1 MAIVAMRH
9 LRLIGLQSER
19 EEMLRRLQHL
29 GCLEITEPEPAADD
43 PLLEKLRIPEAAE
56 LQRIREQY
64 TAAEQAL
71 QTLTDHTPKVEPLPR
86 GIGFPAVTQRKAG
99 GRGGSALSL
108 GEPYHAAGMR
118 YH

>member
-43 PLLEKLRIPEAAE
+43 PLLEKLRIP
-56 LQRIREQY
+56 QRSCKGYESSTRRQSRRCK
-64 TAAEQAL
+64 
-71 QTLTDHTPKVEPLPR
+71 H
-86 GIGFPAVTQRKAG
+86 
-99 GRGGSALSL
+99 
-108 GEPYHAAGMR
+108 
-118 YH
+118 

>member
-43 PLLEKLRIPEAAE
+43 PLLEKPDHALLAAQVQQMFE
-56 LQRIREQY
+56 
-64 TAAEQAL
+64 
-71 QTLTDHTPKVEPLPR
+71 
-86 GIGFPAVTQRKAG
+86 KAG
-99 GRGGSALSL
+99 A
-108 GEPYHAAGMR
+108 MN
-118 YH
+118 